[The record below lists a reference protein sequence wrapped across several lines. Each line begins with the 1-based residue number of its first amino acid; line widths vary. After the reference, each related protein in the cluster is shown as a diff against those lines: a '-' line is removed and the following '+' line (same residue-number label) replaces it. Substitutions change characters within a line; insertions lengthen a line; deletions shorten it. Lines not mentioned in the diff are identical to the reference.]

1 MKKMKK
7 LVLQSG
13 VHMLDRA
20 EQMKILGSG
29 DFDPNVCHSKSSR
42 YTCSGDCVDY
52 EGHPGTCA
60 WVDYVS
66 SCKCAVVFI
75 G

>member
-1 MKKMKK
+1 MKKIKK

-13 VHMLDRA
+13 VHMLGRA
-20 EQMKILGSG
+20 EQMQILGSG

-42 YTCSGDCVDY
+42 HTCGGYCVDY
-52 EGHPGTCA
+52 EGYSGSCV
-60 WVDYVS
+60 WVDKES